1 MIRREFITLLG
12 GAVAAP
18 WPVVAHAQQPSM
30 PVIGFLGSATAK
42 QWATLMGA
50 FLEGL
55 SEAEIVVGRD
65 VTIEYRWAEGQY
77 DRLPA
82 LAASLVQRQVSVI
95 AALTTPSA
103 VAAKAAT
110 GTIPIVFSTIGDP
123 VQIGLVASLR
133 RPGGNIT
140 GATYLNVEVGPKLLE
155 LLHEVV
161 PTATTVAALVNPT
174 NPNAE
179 ILSNS
184 LQVAAGTLGLE
195 LHVLKASTERDI
207 NTAFETLI
215 PQRLGGLVVP
225 SDVFLITHEE
235 QLAALA
241 LRHRVLTISQTRA
254 FAAAGG
260 LMSYAGSALGAYRQA
275 GAYTGRVLKGEKP
288 ADLPVQ
294 QTTKVELIVNLKT
307 AKALGLVIPLPLLAR
322 ADEVIE

>member
-1 MIRREFITLLG
+1 MRRREFITLLG
-12 GAVAAP
+12 GAGVA
-18 WPVVAHAQQPSM
+18 WPLAARAQQPSM

-65 VTIEYRWAEGQY
+65 VTVEYRWAEGQY

-140 GATYLNVEVGPKLLE
+140 GAT
-155 LLHEVV
+155 
-161 PTATTVAALVNPT
+161 
-174 NPNAE
+174 
-179 ILSNS
+179 
-184 LQVAAGTLGLE
+184 
-195 LHVLKASTERDI
+195 
-207 NTAFETLI
+207 
-215 PQRLGGLVVP
+215 
-225 SDVFLITHEE
+225 
-235 QLAALA
+235 
-241 LRHRVLTISQTRA
+241 
-254 FAAAGG
+254 
-260 LMSYAGSALGAYRQA
+260 
-275 GAYTGRVLKGEKP
+275 
-288 ADLPVQ
+288 
-294 QTTKVELIVNLKT
+294 
-307 AKALGLVIPLPLLAR
+307 
-322 ADEVIE
+322 